1 MKGDAGVK
9 NNRKK
14 ALSDIAAA
22 MSEAGQND
30 KTDTA
35 AGSLQDI
42 ISAALSEPND
52 KNRRKLLR
60 DFAARRADVAAFIA
74 DNEDL
79 INSEAEAALIGA
91 AVGGTFTERKISY
104 KGGRRQESIIGRKVQ
119 PNMAALSLLLK
130 NRMPDKYSDHPAG
143 EIEIEDT
150 EDINEVINNA
160 AEDTDEENNTV

>member
-1 MKGDAGVK
+1 MK

>member
-1 MKGDAGVK
+1 
-9 NNRKK
+9 
-14 ALSDIAAA
+14 

-52 KNRRKLLR
+52 KKRRKLLR

>member
-1 MKGDAGVK
+1 MK

-52 KNRRKLLR
+52 KK
-60 DFAARRADVAAFIA
+60 AAKAA
-74 DNEDL
+74 
-79 INSEAEAALIGA
+79 
-91 AVGGTFTERKISY
+91 
-104 KGGRRQESIIGRKVQ
+104 
-119 PNMAALSLLLK
+119 P
-130 NRMPDKYSDHPAG
+130 
-143 EIEIEDT
+143 
-150 EDINEVINNA
+150 
-160 AEDTDEENNTV
+160 

>member
-1 MKGDAGVK
+1 MK

-42 ISAALSEPND
+42 ISAALSEPNE
-52 KNRRKLLR
+52 KRRRKLLR
-60 DFAARRADVAAFIA
+60 DFAARRADVAAFLA
-74 DNEDL
+74 EEL
-79 INSEAEAALIGA
+79 VNSEAEAALIGA
-91 AVGGTFTERKISY
+91 AVGGTFTEKRISY

-119 PNMAALSLLLK
+119 PNMAALALLLK

>member
-9 NNRKK
+9 NNRKN

-52 KNRRKLLR
+52 KKRRKLLR

-91 AVGGTFTERKISY
+91 AVGGTAVEKRYPTRAA
-104 KGGRRQESIIGRKVQ
+104 GGRR
-119 PNMAALSLLLK
+119 PLLK
-130 NRMPDKYSDHPAG
+130 GISRLIWLHW
-143 EIEIEDT
+143 ECI
-150 EDINEVINNA
+150 
-160 AEDTDEENNTV
+160 

>member
-1 MKGDAGVK
+1 MK

-52 KNRRKLLR
+52 KKRRKLLR

-119 PNMAALSLLLK
+119 PNMAALALLLK

-160 AEDTDEENNTV
+160 AEDTGEENNTV

>member
-1 MKGDAGVK
+1 MK

-52 KNRRKLLR
+52 KKRRKLLR

>member
-1 MKGDAGVK
+1 VKGDAGVK

-52 KNRRKLLR
+52 KKRRKLLR

-91 AVGGTFTERKISY
+91 AVGQQLKRKY
-104 KGGRRQESIIGRKVQ
+104 PTKAEEDRK
-119 PNMAALSLLLK
+119 PLLK
-130 NRMPDKYSDHPAG
+130 GISRLIWLHW
-143 EIEIEDT
+143 ECI
-150 EDINEVINNA
+150 
-160 AEDTDEENNTV
+160 